1 MLEEVYR
8 ISPTI
13 IERIIKEYPTVWSLY
28 DTYQQL
34 NSEAG
39 ESLIEDLEV
48 KKKKKKKKK
57 IDIIIYNNKIKFIK
71 LIHKNINFN

>member
-57 IDIIIYNNKIKFIK
+57 KKLILLYIIIK
-71 LIHKNINFN
+71 

>member
-48 KKKKKKKKK
+48 KKKKKKK
-57 IDIIIYNNKIKFIK
+57 
-71 LIHKNINFN
+71 